1 MAGCDGHHNS
11 GGIGPR
17 SKSKNLEGAQ
27 KGVAGRTG
35 RVARVGRHLA
45 VELSAARAGYRKALG
60 TSDPRRDEAPTRTDK
75 R

>member
-1 MAGCDGHHNS
+1 
-11 GGIGPR
+11 
-17 SKSKNLEGAQ
+17 
-27 KGVAGRTG
+27 VAGRTG